1 MPTDRRQSEKTKIT
15 GYFGEF
21 PSAHA
26 LLDITCKFAVTRQQ
40 SVAFASSCTSTCT
53 STRSTYLCGQQNR
66 KPTINGV
73 FVIRHVLVKVAV
85 TSQ

>member
-1 MPTDRRQSEKTKIT
+1 MPTDIRQSEMATIK
-15 GYFGEF
+15 GVFHEF

-26 LLDITCKFAVTRQQ
+26 LLDISCKFAVTRQR

-66 KPTINGV
+66 KPTITGV
-73 FVIRHVLVKVAV
+73 FGIRHVLVKVAV

>member
-1 MPTDRRQSEKTKIT
+1 MPTDRRQSEKATIK
-15 GYFGEF
+15 GFFHEF

-26 LLDITCKFAVTRQQ
+26 LLDITCKFAVTRQR